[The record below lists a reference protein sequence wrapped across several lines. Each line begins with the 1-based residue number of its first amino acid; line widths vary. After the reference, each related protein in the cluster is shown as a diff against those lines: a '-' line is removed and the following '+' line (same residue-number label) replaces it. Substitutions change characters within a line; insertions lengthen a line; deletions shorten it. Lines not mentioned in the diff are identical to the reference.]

1 MNDRFSHLYTNQA
14 NKVQPS
20 PIREI
25 CKLVDCMEIKS
36 LAGGWPDPDVFPVK
50 EITEISIEL
59 LTNHAAHVLQY
70 GTTEGL
76 PALRNELAEWARREE
91 GIPCNLDEIIV
102 THGSQQAMDLA
113 SRVFIEPGDI
123 VMVELPTYFGGTG
136 AIHACGGLIVG
147 VPVDENGMDTDR
159 LADEVEQLRNA
170 GSRVKGVYVIPNFQ
184 NPTGATLS
192 LSRRRRLLELA
203 ERYDFMIFEDDPYG
217 DIRFEGER
225 IPSLKALD
233 ISGHVIHM
241 HSLSKTFVPG
251 MRLAWVVGEAG
262 VIRKM
267 AIAKQFVDS
276 CTNTLAQYIMLE
288 FIRRG
293 LLREKIK
300 QNIAY
305 YRKKRDFMLEQ
316 LDRHFPKEL
325 RWNRPK
331 GGFFVFVHLTENM
344 NASELL
350 AEAMAHNIVFVPGAP
365 FFIDGSGQNTFRL
378 SYSQVNEAV
387 IESAVRELGNLINQH
402 FVNLKKGSS
411 NARVNPV

>member
-1 MNDRFSHLYTNQA
+1 MRIDRATVEDA
-14 NKVQPS
+14 
-20 PIREI
+20 
-25 CKLVDCMEIKS
+25 
-36 LAGGWPDPDVFPVK
+36 K
-50 EITEISIEL
+50 EILDLQKLAYQSEAEIYNDYTIPP
-59 LTNHAAHVLQY
+59 LTQTLEEMPQY

-136 AIHACGGLIVG
+136 AIHVCGGLTVG
-147 VPVDENGMDTDR
+147 VPLDENGMDTEP
-159 LADEVEQLRNA
+159 LAEKIKQLRNV

-233 ISGHVIHM
+233 ISGHGIHM

-276 CTNTLAQYIMLE
+276 CTNTLAQYILLE

-300 QNIAY
+300 HNIAH
-305 YRKKRDFMLEQ
+305 YRKK
-316 LDRHFPKEL
+316 
-325 RWNRPK
+325 
-331 GGFFVFVHLTENM
+331 T
-344 NASELL
+344 
-350 AEAMAHNIVFVPGAP
+350 
-365 FFIDGSGQNTFRL
+365 
-378 SYSQVNEAV
+378 
-387 IESAVRELGNLINQH
+387 
-402 FVNLKKGSS
+402 
-411 NARVNPV
+411 